1 MSETEIQNHDE
12 DIKLYELGFNLVS
25 SIAESELDKEFISLK
40 DIITKHKGSIVSES
54 NPTLIDLAYTMI
66 KNIDSKRVRY
76 DQAYFGWVKFN
87 AFPDVIEG
95 LKDDIEDLPSVL
107 RFMILNASE
116 EGNISSQTVARAIS
130 GEVEE
135 VVEKKDEASEDN
147 KETPSEESKVEEK
160 APEAEEPKADVEK
173 IDDAIDTLVE
183 ESK

>member
-40 DIITKHKGSIVSES
+40 DIITKHNGSIVSES
-54 NPTLIDLAYTMI
+54 SPTLINLAYTMI

-95 LKDDIEDLPSVL
+95 LKDDIEYLPSVL

-130 GEVEE
+130 GEAEPVTEKETE
-135 VVEKKDEASEDN
+135 VSEDD
-147 KETPSEESKVEEK
+147 KETPFEEEK
-160 APEAEEPKADVEK
+160 DSETTEPEADVEE
-173 IDDAIDTLVE
+173 IDEAIDTLVE